1 MYKQYVGF
9 GTTPDGFASA
19 SSCRVPTDCDSRAT
33 HHVDADS
40 TADTDDA
47 RRNRDEKVD
56 DDDEEEEDAMCGGAA
71 GRYRRRNDDE

>member
-1 MYKQYVGF
+1 MYKQYIGF

-56 DDDEEEEDAMCGGAA
+56 DEEEEEDAMCGGAS

>member
-1 MYKQYVGF
+1 MYKQYIGF

-56 DDDEEEEDAMCGGAA
+56 DDEEEEDAMCGGAS